1 MHEKQDWEKKLDASI
16 KRVEEAFSR
25 NKGSAGRIIEDLIVA
40 AGTEAL
46 EQVGEAIKRKQDERR
61 DREELRRKREEE
73 RRRRK
78 LEEEAAARPQGLVFG
93 LAAAIALSFAIMNAA
108 TLWWLFFLA
117 FGFAMAS
124 VSLLSKASERDRLLK
139 EQRKQ
144 ARAVQAALPTGIQAA
159 AAQSPTEA
167 RVARVDAVCE
177 KILAEIRSGPQVVRE
192 VIHRP
197 EQTLAALRK
206 ACHELAKREAE
217 LSAAITPADEQRLRT
232 ERDALSTRF
241 AQEKDEVVRGR
252 LGLAFS
258 ALEQQIAQRAELAT
272 AASRYEAE
280 STRILYTLES
290 LHTQIL
296 RARSADAS
304 SSEVA
309 GAGLR
314 RSLEQLSDEIDAV
327 AEALETVNQMDTSGL
342 SRVAPVEP
350 VADGAGGGSR
360 KRERS

>member
-1 MHEKQDWEKKLDASI
+1 MHEKQEWEKKLDASI
-16 KRVEEAFSR
+16 KRVEDAFSR
-25 NKGSAGRIIEDLIVA
+25 NKGSVGRIIEALIVA

-61 DREELRRKREEE
+61 EREEQRRRKEEE
-73 RRRRK
+73 RRRRQ
-78 LEEEAAARPQGLVFG
+78 LEEQAAARPQGLVLG
-93 LAAAIALSFAIMNAA
+93 LAAAIALTFAIMNTA
-108 TLWWLFFLA
+108 TLWWLFFVA
-117 FGFAMAS
+117 FGLAMGS
-124 VSLLSKASERDRLLK
+124 VSLLSKASERDRLLR
-139 EQRKQ
+139 EQRQQ
-144 ARAVQAALPTGIQAA
+144 AQAALQSQAA
-159 AAQSPTEA
+159 AAQSPIDA

-177 KILAEIRSGPQVVRE
+177 KILAEITSGPQIVRE

-217 LSAAITPADEQRLRT
+217 LRAAITPAEEQRLRA
-232 ERDALSTRF
+232 ERDALSMRI

-252 LGLAFS
+252 LGLAFC
-258 ALEQQIAQRAELAT
+258 ALEQQLAQRAELAT

-327 AEALETVNQMDTSGL
+327 AEALESVNRMDTSGV
-342 SRVAPVEP
+342 SPVAPIEP
-350 VADGAGGGSR
+350 LADGSGGGSR